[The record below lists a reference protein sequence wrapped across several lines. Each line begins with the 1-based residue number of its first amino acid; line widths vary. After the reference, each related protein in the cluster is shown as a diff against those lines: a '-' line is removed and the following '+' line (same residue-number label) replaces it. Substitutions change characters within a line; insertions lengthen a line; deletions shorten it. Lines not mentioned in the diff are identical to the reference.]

1 LFVFETCAATI
12 PASSSTRRKLRAL
25 RNTPDISARMENMAM
40 KNIPLAIMTS
50 IKEKAARAAR
60 SAEGR
65 AVGDVMRDA

>member
-1 LFVFETCAATI
+1 
-12 PASSSTRRKLRAL
+12 
-25 RNTPDISARMENMAM
+25 MAM